1 MPENEPGSFPED
13 SAAAEKNAADKTL
26 GNRASVRCGREPLRT
41 RRGISPDRGNP
52 SGCGWLP
59 QPTGGLPLCY
69 GLQRLVFF
77 RKRAPYSET
86 LAARPPPP
94 SKMIAEGKRG
104 RRFYER
110 LPRTVLN
117 LLQYA
122 DGLKRRRRRLQRPL
136 FPALVPA
143 RSMACSMLSVVN
155 RPKPTGTPLSRDTW
169 ARPLVAS
176 AATKSK

>member
-1 MPENEPGSFPED
+1 MQRN
-13 SAAAEKNAADKTL
+13 
-26 GNRASVRCGREPLRT
+26 T
-41 RRGISPDRGNP
+41 RRTAS
-52 SGCGWLP
+52 
-59 QPTGGLPLCY
+59 
-69 GLQRLVFF
+69 
-77 RKRAPYSET
+77 
-86 LAARPPPP
+86 PP

-122 DGLKRRRRRLQRPL
+122 DGLKDGGGGFNAL